1 MARMRPKLQYGEEID
16 SMSLDCM
23 QLKLVVIPQKAQSQI
38 RFKYNLN
45 EDSEGE

>member
-1 MARMRPKLQYGEEID
+1 MEKK
-16 SMSLDCM
+16 SLDCM

-45 EDSEGE
+45 EDSEGEWKGGLF